1 MRDVAHILAVSIH
14 LSPLGYSLA
23 CWSTYLAVAPTG
35 FLVPI
40 QIFRRAPFV
49 KCDCLILTCGIH
61 SARTSNIL
69 SYFAVEI

>member
-40 QIFRRAPFV
+40 QILPRPIREM
-49 KCDCLILTCGIH
+49 
-61 SARTSNIL
+61 RL
-69 SYFAVEI
+69 SDSDLWYT